1 MALLFAATFV
11 KLSWMRNISDING
24 RFMTSDFMPQS
35 SELTARQKEILQTV
49 GETGYA
55 TLETLA
61 QRFDVSVQSIR
72 RDIIQL
78 DKLRLLQ
85 RFHGGAGPMDATV
98 RLGYAEKT
106 MRSAAAKE
114 MIGVA
119 AARLVPEG
127 AAVFLDVGTTVEAV
141 AVALK
146 EMSIRLHVFT
156 NSLACAMLMAVEPK
170 VQLHVF
176 GGSLRGADGSL
187 VGATTLAGIELIHF
201 DYAFIGF
208 SGFAADGSA
217 LDYDLEKIAVKQAAM
232 RRSQNAV
239 LVGDRSKFN
248 RRAVATIGTAGEFSH
263 LVTDASPPDFLAAP
277 FSQAKLSVVVAG

>member
-1 MALLFAATFV
+1 
-11 KLSWMRNISDING
+11 
-24 RFMTSDFMPQS
+24 MPQS
-35 SELTARQKEILQTV
+35 SELTSRQKEILQTV

-55 TLETLA
+55 TLETLS

-106 MRSAAAKE
+106 MRAAAAKE
-114 MIGVA
+114 MIGFA

-127 AAVFLDVGTTVEAV
+127 SAVFLDVGTTVEAV
-141 AVALK
+141 AAALK
-146 EMSIRLHVFT
+146 DMNIRLHAFT
-156 NSLACAMLMAVEPK
+156 NSLACAMLLAADPK
-170 VQLHVF
+170 IQLHVF

-208 SGFAADGSA
+208 SGFAPDGSA

-232 RRSQNAV
+232 RRSGRSV
-239 LVGDRSKFN
+239 LVGDRSKFD
-248 RRAVATIGTAGEFSH
+248 RKAVATIGTPGEFSH
-263 LVTDASPPDFLAAP
+263 LVTDANPPDFLAAS
-277 FSQAKLSVVVAG
+277 FSQARLDVVVAD

>member
-1 MALLFAATFV
+1 
-11 KLSWMRNISDING
+11 
-24 RFMTSDFMPQS
+24 MTSDFMPQS

-119 AARLVPEG
+119 AAKLVPEG

-146 EMSIRLHVFT
+146 EMSTRLHVFT

-277 FSQAKLSVVVAG
+277 FAQAKLSVVVAG

>member
-1 MALLFAATFV
+1 MPSHTQL
-11 KLSWMRNISDING
+11 
-24 RFMTSDFMPQS
+24 TSRQS
-35 SELTARQKEILQTV
+35 EILQTV

-55 TLETLA
+55 TLESLA

-72 RDIIQL
+72 RDIIHL

-85 RFHGGAGPMDATV
+85 RFHGGAGPMDSTV

-106 MRSAAAKE
+106 MRAAEAKE
-114 MIGVA
+114 KIGVA

-127 AAVFLDVGTTVEAV
+127 STVFLDVGTTVEAV
-141 AVALK
+141 AAALK
-146 EMSIRLHVFT
+146 DRSVRLRAFT
-156 NSLACAMLMAVEPK
+156 NSLACAMLLATDQKIQV
-170 VQLHVF
+170 HVF

-187 VGATTLAGIELIHF
+187 VGAATLSGVEAIHF

-232 RRSQNAV
+232 RRSQHAV
-239 LVGDRSKFN
+239 LVGDRLKFN
-248 RRAVATIGTAGEFSH
+248 SKAVATIGSPADFSH
-263 LVTDASPPDFLAAP
+263 LVSDASPPDFLGAS
-277 FSQAKLSVVVAG
+277 FSQAGLQAIIAE